1 MNNTFKPYVTPVVLQ
16 NHLHL
21 GGKNAKGDSLA
32 VNSLY
37 LERQGRPWI
46 GIMGEFHYF
55 RYAREDWKKELLK
68 MKAGGI
74 ELVATYVPWLCHEE
88 EEGVFDFEGQNDL
101 RAFVTLI
108 GELGM
113 EAVIRIG
120 PWVHGE
126 LRNGGF
132 PDWLLKKP
140 FSLRNGNPEFK
151 WKAGTGSWQNILMAS
166 TLRTAAPFWRSSW
179 KMRCP
184 MTRNIWKS

>member
-1 MNNTFKPYVTPVVLQ
+1 
-16 NHLHL
+16 
-21 GGKNAKGDSLA
+21 
-32 VNSLY
+32 
-37 LERQGRPWI
+37 
-46 GIMGEFHYF
+46 MGEFHYF
-55 RYAREDWKKELLK
+55 RYAREDWKTELLK

-88 EEGVFDFEGQNDL
+88 EEGVFDFEGQNNL

-113 EAVIRIG
+113 EAAVRIG

-140 FSLRNGNPEFK
+140 FS
-151 WKAGTGSWQNILMAS
+151 
-166 TLRTAAPFWRSSW
+166 SSE
-179 KMRCP
+179 
-184 MTRNIWKS
+184 WKSGVYAGSGKLVPDRGKTAGWPLL